1 MSHSHAAPSADA
13 SRRDFLKTT
22 LAAGALAGAATLTS
36 GVHAGSSETM
46 KIGLVGCGGRGTGAA
61 EDALLADKNTKL
73 VAMCDVFPDHLKRS
87 LAGLQKR
94 FGNRVDVPPDRQF
107 TDFNGYQQLLSSGVD
122 VVLLATSPQ
131 FRPLH
136 AEAAVAAGKHVF
148 FEKPVAV
155 DATGVRRFIQIAQ
168 AAKKINVCFKSGFCY
183 RSDLAKREA
192 IDRIHG
198 GAIGDVLAIQANY
211 ITGPIWHRGG
221 DVKNQDMHYQMLN
234 WYYYTWLSG
243 DFIVEQHV
251 HNMDKAKWVMK
262 EELPVAITALGG
274 RQVRTDPK
282 YGNIY
287 DHFSTVFE
295 YKSGAKLFS
304 YCRQMPRCQFND
316 VSDHII
322 GSKGSARF
330 VGVGEEHSIRGVENW
345 SYQGKAPS
353 MYQQEHDELFATIRK
368 GMTVNDGESAA
379 MSTMMAVAGR
389 MAAYTGKRWSWE
401 EALNSKEDL
410 TPAKYEWGPLP
421 VAPVALPGVTKT
433 A

>member
-1 MSHSHAAPSADA
+1 MPSANSSDS
-13 SRRDFLKTT
+13 SRRDFLKTA
-22 LAAGALAGAATLTS
+22 LAAGAVAGAASLSS
-36 GVHAGSSETM
+36 GVYAGSSETL
-46 KIGLVGCGGRGTGAA
+46 KIGLVGCGGRGTGAT

-73 VAMCDVFPDHLKRS
+73 VAMCDIFGDRLKMS
-87 LAGLQKR
+87 LNGLKKK
-94 FGNRVDVPPDRQF
+94 FGDRADVSPGQQF
-107 TDFNGYQQLLSSGVD
+107 TDFNGYQQLLASGVD
-122 VVLLATSPQ
+122 VVILATPPQ

-155 DATGVRRFIQIAQ
+155 DSAGVRKFIEIAQ
-168 AAKKINVCFKSGFCY
+168 AAKAKNVCFKSGFCY

-192 IDRIHG
+192 IRRIHG
-198 GAIGDVLAIQANY
+198 GAIGDILAIHANY

-221 DVKNQDMHYQMLN
+221 DVKNQDMQYQMRN
-234 WYYYTWLSG
+234 WYYFTWLSG

-262 EELPVAITALGG
+262 EELPVAVTGLGG

-304 YCRQMPRCQFND
+304 YCRQMPKCEFND
-316 VSDHII
+316 VSDHIL
-322 GSKGSARF
+322 GTKGTARF
-330 VGVGEEHSIRGVENW
+330 VGVAEEHSIRGAENW
-345 SYQGKAPS
+345 TYEGKAPS

-368 GMTVNDGESAA
+368 GDVVNDGESAA
-379 MSTMMAVAGR
+379 LSTMMAIAGR
-389 MAAYTGKRWSWE
+389 MAAYTGRRWTWD
-401 EALNSKEDL
+401 EAIGAKEDL
-410 TPAKYEWGPLP
+410 TPPKYEWGPLP
-421 VAPVALPGVTKT
+421 VAPVALPGATKIV
-433 A
+433 